1 MEWDG
6 FSILD
11 DDEFPQ
17 VVNWVFQQVFL
28 HGLNCHRTVLE
39 VENDAVCL
47 SLVHL

>member
-1 MEWDG
+1 
-6 FSILD
+6 
-11 DDEFPQ
+11 
-17 VVNWVFQQVFL
+17 VFL